1 MGGVAAVQ
9 GITFG
14 LPYRGDTLILM
25 DGGEGMFLSPHSS
38 RAGFCKRNIMEAV
51 DALTEEKL
59 IEFVNR
65 LLRGRLPINLVSGN
79 NVLPSEKWAALVAIS
94 GYARDIPTPLA

>member
-1 MGGVAAVQ
+1 MEGVAAVQ

-14 LPYRGDTLILM
+14 LPYRDDTLILM

-51 DALTEEKL
+51 DALSEEQLK
-59 IEFVNR
+59 EFVNR
-65 LLRGRLPINLVSGN
+65 LLRDRLPINLVSGG
-79 NVLPSEKWAALVAIS
+79 NVLPSERWAALVALS
-94 GYARDIPTPLA
+94 GYTRDIPSPMA